1 MLKSIGMKK
10 EGDSTGEGEKGEK
23 GLKMKI
29 VM

>member
-1 MLKSIGMKK
+1 MLKSLGVKK
-10 EGDSTGEGEKGEK
+10 EGDSAEEGEKGEK